1 MYTVEICLVNQYL
14 QAMMRTLSFSSISS
28 EVNRKQAWTLITD
41 LNHWNRWDF
50 NILRSSL
57 LQRKLVPGALFSVK
71 HRDFIE
77 TRAMITEL
85 DRYRSFAFRI
95 RFLLAAMDRKFIL
108 EETEGGLKLTISTSI
123 TGMLSWFWRI
133 AVMHKILDDTP
144 EDLSLIMH
152 HAQRIKIQ

>member
-1 MYTVEICLVNQYL
+1 MQ
-14 QAMMRTLSFSSISS
+14 TLSFSSTSNQ
-28 EVNRKQAWTLITD
+28 VNRKQAWTLITD
-41 LNHWNRWDF
+41 LNHWSRWDF

-77 TRAMITEL
+77 TTAMITEL
-85 DRYRSFAFRI
+85 ERYRSFAFRI
-95 RFLLAAMDRKFIL
+95 RFLLATMDRRFIL
-108 EETEGGLKLTISTSI
+108 EETERGLKVTISTSI
-123 TGMLSWFWRI
+123 TGMLSWLWRMV
-133 AVMHKILDDTP
+133 VMHKILDDTP